1 MIIKTYHIIINDI
14 TQIINSILNSNFY
27 FFPFLSKYTNLAK
40 KESKYAKVDPIKL
53 DQSGLNL
60 TKQTEVGPIRPKWTE
75 LNKMNRS
82 GAK

>member
-40 KESKYAKVDPIKL
+40 KESML
-53 DQSGLNL
+53 RWTQLN
-60 TKQTEVGPIRPKWTE
+60 
-75 LNKMNRS
+75 
-82 GAK
+82 